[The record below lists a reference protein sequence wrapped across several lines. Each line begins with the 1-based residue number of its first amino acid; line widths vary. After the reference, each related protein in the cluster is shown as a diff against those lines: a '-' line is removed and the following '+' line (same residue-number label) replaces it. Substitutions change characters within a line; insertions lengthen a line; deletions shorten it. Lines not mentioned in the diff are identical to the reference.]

1 MTAAGPCGELQS
13 FSPVDPLEAVGPTT
27 EKGTTPPTLGRPGRR
42 SSVMQGDNPGQGY
55 TLRYST
61 SPPPCLLPQGPWLP
75 SLHPFPLF
83 SDCFHLVT
91 LIITRSSRQGLTEID
106 CPSQP
111 TPWGPFYSTQ
121 TVAFPVSTYTHTF
134 AAADV
139 GLWLRLHVCL
149 PTFHFYFQP
158 SCFCTFRVVS
168 SKHLC
173 RRYSRLVI
181 PSTPYHST
189 TLTHSLFYIFRIGF
203 LFLSFT
209 TSAVTDNTKQLVKDL
224 RYR

>member
-1 MTAAGPCGELQS
+1 
-13 FSPVDPLEAVGPTT
+13 
-27 EKGTTPPTLGRPGRR
+27 
-42 SSVMQGDNPGQGY
+42 MQGDNPGQGY

-61 SPPPCLLPQGPWLP
+61 SYPPCLSPHGPWLP

-121 TVAFPVSTYTHTF
+121 TVAFASEYTHTF

-139 GLWLRLHVCL
+139 GLCSACTSV
-149 PTFHFYFQP
+149 FQP
-158 SCFCTFRVVS
+158 SISIS
-168 SKHLC
+168 SHPAFVHSELSFSNHLC

-189 TLTHSLFYIFRIGF
+189 TLTQFYIFRTSF
-203 LFLSFT
+203 LFLSFA
-209 TSAVTDNTKQLVKDL
+209 SAVTDHTKQLAKESQHQ
-224 RYR
+224 